1 MQSAIEEG
9 ARTMTT
15 KTTMTRTIRLAIGTA
30 VALVLMTQAAQARPS
45 GLNQRTGLPI
55 VANVHTPATIPA
67 SPANNVAAAH
77 AAVAAE
83 HAAANVP
90 IVPVQPAREQFWAE
104 TPPTQTV
111 PAATNSG
118 GFDWNAAGL
127 GAGAVLA
134 VALIGAAALAA
145 RGRRRIPLSA

>member
-30 VALVLMTQAAQARPS
+30 AALVLMSQAAQARPN

-55 VANVHTPATIPA
+55 VAAVHTGHVGTTASIPV

-77 AAVAAE
+77 AGD
-83 HAAANVP
+83 NVP
-90 IVPVQPAREQFWAE
+90 IVPTQPVRAQFWAE

-111 PAATNSG
+111 PAATHTG
-118 GFDWNAAGL
+118 GFDWNAAAI

-145 RGRRRIPLSA
+145 RGRRRVPLSA

>member
-15 KTTMTRTIRLAIGTA
+15 KTTMTRTIRLAIGTTA
-30 VALVLMTQAAQARPS
+30 ALVLMTQAAQARPN

-55 VANVHTPATIPA
+55 VAAASIPV

-77 AAVAAE
+77 AGDNVGAA
-83 HAAANVP
+83 HAAANAP
-90 IVPVQPAREQFWAE
+90 IVTAPPVRAQFWAE

-111 PAATNSG
+111 PAATDTG
-118 GFDWNAAGL
+118 GFDWNAAAI
-127 GAGAVLA
+127 GAGVVLA
-134 VALIGAAALAA
+134 VALIGAAALTA
-145 RGRRRIPLSA
+145 RGRRRVPLSA